1 MQELCH
7 FPVGVQTSGGAGPP
21 GTSVTV
27 YATSAAPGVTV
38 AREIAE
44 LIRAKAARGELAVL
58 GLATGST
65 PQGTY
70 DELVR
75 LHREEGLSFRNVVT
89 FNLDE
94 YWPMQPEALQSY
106 HRFMAEYLFDHK
118 VTRLDAASDFFVAYQ
133 TSGNIAVF
141 DDEALRDTD
150 LVTEF
155 CQVFTLLSEREAKRI
170 EDAVQS
176 FVGEKQPG
184 EVESPALQKI
194 KTLMAKQ
201 DSFGEELHDVPPRGD
216 L

>member
-21 GTSVTV
+21 GTSVSV
-27 YATSAAPGVTV
+27 YAASADGSVAV

-65 PQGTY
+65 SQGTY

-75 LHREEGLSFRNVVT
+75 LHREEGLSFHNVVA

-94 YWPMQPEALQSY
+94 YWPMPPEALQSY
-106 HRFMAEYLFDHK
+106 HRF
-118 VTRLDAASDFFVAYQ
+118 T
-133 TSGNIAVF
+133 
-141 DDEALRDTD
+141 
-150 LVTEF
+150 
-155 CQVFTLLSEREAKRI
+155 
-170 EDAVQS
+170 
-176 FVGEKQPG
+176 
-184 EVESPALQKI
+184 
-194 KTLMAKQ
+194 AKQ